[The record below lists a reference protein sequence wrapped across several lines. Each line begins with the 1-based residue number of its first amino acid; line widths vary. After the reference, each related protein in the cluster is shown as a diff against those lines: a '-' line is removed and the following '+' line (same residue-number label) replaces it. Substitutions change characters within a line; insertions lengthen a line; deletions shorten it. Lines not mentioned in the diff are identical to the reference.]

1 MAAGG
6 RSKGGA
12 TFPTDRT
19 RELLFSSMH
28 PSDYLKR
35 VK

>member
-6 RSKGGA
+6 RSEGGA
-12 TFPTDRT
+12 TFPIDRT
-19 RELLFSSMH
+19 RALLFSSMH
-28 PSDYLKR
+28 PSGYLKR